1 MHNHFLDKRR
11 RYINLRTAK
20 VEGVLPEH
28 FAAAYPKFISLLDH
42 YYEYMNENDSTELLT
57 HLFAS
62 RDINETDIELLTFIE
77 DELLLGQEYFRGFS
91 LPDATPEE
99 RETQLRAAA
108 NFSSIMFRSKG
119 TRFAI
124 EWFFRSFYGINAEV
138 VYPKE
143 NIFKIGDVDS
153 RIGADSLRYLTDDKL
168 YQTFALLIRTGIPI
182 SQWNEMFKLFAHPA
196 GMYLAGEVL
205 LEGVAE
211 STVNTRMDDSAVVAS
226 ITETYSTSI
235 TPSDSADEGTA
246 FNFEL
251 IGSNVRENTSALFY
265 YVDYSYVDSSSSP
278 FPPTSDSD
286 FVSPPPSIEA
296 PEYFEINDSAG
307 TAVGRFS
314 INTTTDSD
322 ETEGKERFSVF
333 VIDDEDRVISNSFIF
348 LNDLVS
354 TYTITPSDLTPD
366 EGDIITF
373 DIDGTNVPNNG
384 NTTLF
389 YYVDHITTND
399 SDFTVAPPSSS
410 AALPF
415 SILNSSGSFNLR
427 TLIDPLTEGSEQF
440 KVGLQTEASGGINKG
455 DITITL
461 QEKAA
466 TFNLTVNDVVEGSD
480 LTASLE
486 VDETTV
492 GDTVNWSV
500 TGAAGS
506 DSRLLTTSGSFDIT
520 GTNET
525 YTLSNTTSLLTY
537 QGPTAGTLSVTT
549 DIGFVSNDGFNI
561 LDQAPVYSITPSP
574 ATASEGDTVA
584 YEIGGTNIPDSDVE
598 FYIDFGETNSAD
610 FVGTVPTSSSPL
622 TVTMSSGT
630 SATDPTLEFATNG
643 DSAAETFTAFV
654 TSTTGT
660 QLATLDYTIIGSLL
674 YELDTDDQNTD
685 ETSIAQTTVFSTT
698 DADGTYYYWISG
710 TNITSDDF
718 VTGYAPVSA
727 KQSFSVSSGIGTIT
741 TTLKEDKLREGTEVF
756 SISVSKSPTG
766 GALVSLLIT
775 VADTSLPTYTVIA
788 SDQVEGLS
796 IPVTISVD
804 RPQNEVVHAQIT
816 GPTDLTNRLVD
827 TEKTKLITGSPD
839 YLYFDTT
846 ADNLAQGDLTGTVT
860 LRLDNA
866 SGIVLGSDTF
876 VLSDETSAYSLTT
889 DLANDSANEGD
900 TINFTFDGTN
910 ITDGTYHYRTSNMY
924 PVRTDQV
931 VPQGTFFI
939 YLEDTS
945 NLALGME
952 SNTSDVPGTI
962 VSISPG
968 SGVTMSNA
976 VPLSSLPVGYDF
988 HFAQP
993 EVFDDF
999 DAAYEA
1005 SGTFSVA
1012 SNNGTFRVDVAEDG
1026 DLSDESYTFGVYDS
1040 HLGSLLA
1047 SRLVNINDTSLGDL
1061 VQFSSKPTGVSKT
1074 DNTSSVTA
1082 EIQFRSDGKY
1092 YGSFA
1097 AVTTSSY
1104 TYNASTH
1111 YWEAIEIDPGDYE
1124 VTVVWDGVTVIDA
1137 EVFIDYEPSQLVGI
1151 NDNKYLQGTSQ
1162 GGGRY
1167 AVARRT
1173 EGMEQLGTWLNPT
1186 TSLPGDAGDYRIR
1199 ATKSNE
1205 FGSPTFTGSF
1215 GTWELLSS
1223 LRGWTVRVVDNN
1235 VNAGADFV
1243 FEIQKVGDAG
1253 NSDSWSLTFEAFE
1266 TYNSGGRSGSGSSTG
1281 GDDDGGTDVSIK

>member
-11 RYINLRTAK
+11 RHINLRAAK

-28 FAAAYPKFISLLDH
+28 FAAAYPKFISLLEH

-153 RIGADSLRYLTDDKL
+153 RIGAESLRYLTDDKL
-168 YQTFALLIRTGIPI
+168 YQTFALLIRAGIPI
-182 SQWNEMFKLFAHPA
+182 SQWNDMFKLFAHPA

-211 STVNTRMDDSAVVAS
+211 STINTRMDDSAVVTS
-226 ITETYSTSI
+226 ITETYSTSV
-235 TPSDSADEGTA
+235 TPSNAENEGSA

-251 IGSNVRENTSALFY
+251 IGSNVPENTSALFY
-265 YVDYSYVDSSSSP
+265 YVDHIS
-278 FPPTSDSD
+278 TSDSD
-286 FVSPPPSIEA
+286 FVTPPPSA
-296 PEYFEINDSAG
+296 ASPEYFEVNDSAG
-307 TAVGRFS
+307 TAVGRFT

-322 ETEGKERFSVF
+322 ESEGTESFNVYIKDAEGRTKGFSN
-333 VIDDEDRVISNSFIF
+333 IS
-348 LNDLVS
+348 LLDLIS

-466 TFNLTVNDVVEGSD
+466 TFNLAVNDVVEGSD

-492 GDTVNWSV
+492 GDTVNWTV

-584 YEIGGTNIPDSDVE
+584 YEIGGINIPDSDVE

-643 DSAAETFTAFV
+643 DLAAETFTAFV

-660 QLATLDYTIIGSLL
+660 QLATLDYTIIGSLT
-674 YELDTDDQNTD
+674 YELDTDSDSID
-685 ETSIAQTTVFSTT
+685 ESSIARTTVFSTT
-698 DADGTYYYWISG
+698 DSDGTYYYWTSG

-718 VTGYAPVSA
+718 VAGYAPVSA
-727 KQSFSVSSGIGTIT
+727 KQSFSVSSGLGTIS
-741 TTLKEDKLREGTEVF
+741 TTLKEDKLREGTEIF
-756 SISVSKSPTG
+756 SISVSKTPAG
-766 GALVSLLIT
+766 GALVSLPIT

-816 GPTDLTNRLVD
+816 GPTDLTNRLID
-827 TEKTKLITGSPD
+827 TEKTKLISGSPD
-839 YLYFDTT
+839 YFFFDTT
-846 ADNLAQGDLTGTVT
+846 FDSASHGDLTGTVT
-860 LRLDNA
+860 LRLDSA
-866 SGIVLGSDTF
+866 SGLILGSDTF
-876 VLSDETSAYSLTT
+876 VLSDATAVYSLTT
-889 DLANDSANEGD
+889 DLTNDSANEGD
-900 TINFTFDGTN
+900 TINFTFNGTN
-910 ITDGTYHYRTSNMY
+910 IPDGTYFHRPSNMY

-931 VPQGTFFI
+931 IPQGTFFI
-939 YLEDTS
+939 YLEDTT
-945 NLALGME
+945 NLAIGME
-952 SNTSDVPGTI
+952 SNFSDVPGTI
-962 VSISPG
+962 VSVSPG
-968 SGVTMSNA
+968 SGVTMSSA
-976 VPLSSLPVGYDF
+976 VPLTNIPSGTTF
-988 HFAQP
+988 HFS
-993 EVFDDF
+993 EVGNFDDF
-999 DAAYEA
+999 TQGYKAT
-1005 SGTFSVA
+1005 GGFSV
-1012 SNNGTFRVDVAEDG
+1012 SNSTGTFRVDIAEDN
-1026 DLSDESYTFGVYDS
+1026 DITDESYTFGVYDS
-1040 HLGSLLA
+1040 HVGSLLA
-1047 SRLVNINDTSLGDL
+1047 SRVITINDTTPGDL
-1061 VQFSSKPTGVSKT
+1061 VQFSSKPIGVSKT

-1082 EIQFRSDGKY
+1082 EIQFRPDGKY

-1097 AVTTSSY
+1097 TVTTSSY

-1151 NDNKYLQGTSQ
+1151 NDNKYFQGSSQ

-1205 FGSPTFTGSF
+1205 FGSATFTGSF

-1223 LRGWTVRVVDNN
+1223 VRGWTVRVVDNN
-1235 VNAGADFV
+1235 YNAGADFV

-1253 NSDSWSLTFEAFE
+1253 NSDSWSLTFEAIE
-1266 TYNSGGRSGSGSSTG
+1266 LYNSGGRGG
-1281 GDDDGGTDVSIK
+1281 GDPEAPEEETSQK

>member
-11 RYINLRTAK
+11 RHINLRTAK
-20 VEGVLPEH
+20 IEGVLPEY
-28 FAAAYPKFISLLDH
+28 FASAYPKFIQLLEY
-42 YYEYMNENDSTELLT
+42 YYEFMNENDSTELLT

-91 LPDATPEE
+91 SPDATPEE

-168 YQTFALLIRTGIPI
+168 YQTFALLIRASIPI

-211 STVNTRMDDSAVVAS
+211 STINTRMDDSAVVAS
-226 ITETYSTSI
+226 ITETYSTSV
-235 TPSDSADEGTA
+235 TPSNAENEGSA

-251 IGSNVRENTSALFY
+251 IGSNVPENTSALFY
-265 YVDYSYVDSSSSP
+265 YVDHIS
-278 FPPTSDSD
+278 TSDSD
-286 FVSPPPSIEA
+286 FVSPPPSA
-296 PEYFEINDSAG
+296 TSPEYFEVNDSAG
-307 TAVGRFS
+307 TAVGRFA

-322 ETEGKERFSVF
+322 ETEGTESFNVYIKDAEGRTKGFSN
-333 VIDDEDRVISNSFIF
+333 IS
-348 LNDLVS
+348 LLDLVS

-427 TLIDPLTEGSEQF
+427 TLIDPLTEGPEQF
-440 KVGLQTEASGGINKG
+440 KVGLQTEASGGISKG

-466 TFNLTVNDVVEGSD
+466 MFNLTVGDVVEGSD
-480 LTASLE
+480 LTASLG

-492 GDTVNWSV
+492 GDTVNWTV

-561 LDQAPVYSITPSP
+561 VDQAPVYSITPSP

-584 YEIGGTNIPDSDVE
+584 FEIGGTNIPDTDVE
-598 FYIDFGETNSAD
+598 FYVDFGETNSAD

-622 TVTMSSGT
+622 TVTMSGGT
-630 SATDPTLEFATNG
+630 STSDPALEFATNG
-643 DSAAETFTAFV
+643 DLLPESFSVFV
-654 TSTTGT
+654 TTTTGT
-660 QLATLDYTIIGSLL
+660 QLATLDYTIIGSLS

-685 ETSIAQTTVFSTT
+685 ETSVAQATVFTTT
-698 DADGTYYYWISG
+698 DADGTYYYWTSG

-718 VTGYAPVSA
+718 VAGYAPVSA
-727 KQSFSVSSGIGTIT
+727 KQSFSVSSGLGAIS
-741 TTLKEDKLREGTEVF
+741 TTLNEDKLREGTEVF
-756 SISVSKSPTG
+756 SISVSKTPTG
-766 GALVSLLIT
+766 GALVSLPIT

-846 ADNLAQGDLTGTVT
+846 ADNAAQGDLTGTVT
-860 LRLDNA
+860 LRLDDA

-876 VLSDETSAYSLTT
+876 VLSDETAVYSLTT
-889 DLANDSANEGD
+889 DLTNDSANEGD
-900 TINFTFDGTN
+900 TINFTFNGTN
-910 ITDGTYHYRTSNMY
+910 IPDETYFYRPSNMY

-931 VPQGTFFI
+931 IPQGTFFI
-939 YLEDTS
+939 YLEDTT
-945 NLALGME
+945 NLAIGME
-952 SNTSDVPGTI
+952 SNFSDVPGTI
-962 VSISPG
+962 VSVSPG
-968 SGVTMSNA
+968 SGVTMSSA
-976 VPLSSLPVGYDF
+976 VPLTNIPSGTTF
-988 HFAQP
+988 HFS
-993 EVFDDF
+993 EVGNFDDF
-999 DAAYEA
+999 TQGYKAT
-1005 SGTFSVA
+1005 GGFSV
-1012 SNNGTFRVDVAEDG
+1012 SNNTGTFRVDVAEDN
-1026 DLSDESYTFGVYDS
+1026 DVTDESYTFGVYDS
-1040 HLGSLLA
+1040 FVGSLLA
-1047 SRLVNINDTSLGDL
+1047 SRIVSINDTTDIDL
-1061 VQFSSKPTGVSKT
+1061 VEFSSKPSGIQ
-1074 DNTSSVTA
+1074 TSDTTQTVTTTVRF
-1082 EIQFRSDGKY
+1082 EPDGDIMSSSA
-1092 YGSFA
+1092 GNQ
-1097 AVTTSSY
+1097 AVT
-1104 TYNASTH
+1104 N
-1111 YWEAIEIDPGDYE
+1111 
-1124 VTVVWDGVTVIDA
+1124 TV
-1137 EVFIDYEPSQLVGI
+1137 
-1151 NDNKYLQGTSQ
+1151 
-1162 GGGRY
+1162 
-1167 AVARRT
+1167 
-1173 EGMEQLGTWLNPT
+1173 GTWLNPT
-1186 TSLPGDAGDYRIR
+1186 TNLPANAGDYEIR
-1199 ATKSNE
+1199 ATSYYYS
-1205 FGSPTFTGSF
+1205 GVATGSF
-1215 GTWELLSS
+1215 GTWETLDQD
-1223 LRGWTVRVVDNN
+1223 RTWTISVTDPNLN
-1235 VNAGADFV
+1235 GDLYIL
-1243 FEIQKVGDAG
+1243 FEIRETANPS
-1253 NSDSWSLTFEAFE
+1253 NSDSWTVLLEVFELYE
-1266 TYNSGGRSGSGSSTG
+1266 GGGSPP
-1281 GDDDGGTDVSIK
+1281 

>member
-226 ITETYSTSI
+226 ITETYSTSV
-235 TPSDSADEGTA
+235 TPSNAENEGSA

-251 IGSNVRENTSALFY
+251 IGSNVPENTSALFY
-265 YVDYSYVDSSSSP
+265 YVDHIS
-278 FPPTSDSD
+278 TNDSD
-286 FVSPPPSIEA
+286 FVSPPPSA
-296 PEYFEINDSAG
+296 ASPEYFEVNDSAG
-307 TAVGRFS
+307 TAVGRFA

-322 ETEGKERFSVF
+322 ETEGTESFNVYIKDAEGRTKGFSN
-333 VIDDEDRVISNSFIF
+333 IS
-348 LNDLVS
+348 LLDLVS

-415 SILNSSGSFNLR
+415 SILNSNGSFNLR

-466 TFNLTVNDVVEGSD
+466 TFNLTVNDIVEGSD

-492 GDTVNWSV
+492 GDTVNWTV

-520 GTNET
+520 GTSET

-549 DIGFVSNDGFNI
+549 DIGFVGNDGFNI

-598 FYIDFGETNSAD
+598 FYVDFGETNSAD

-622 TVTMSSGT
+622 TVTMSGGT

-643 DSAAETFTAFV
+643 DLAAETFTTFV

-660 QLATLDYTIIGSLL
+660 QLATLDYTIIGSLT
-674 YELDTDDQNTD
+674 YELDTDSDSID
-685 ETSIAQTTVFSTT
+685 ESSVARTTVFSTT
-698 DADGTYYYWISG
+698 DSDGTYYYWTSG

-718 VTGYAPVSA
+718 VAGYAPVSA
-727 KQSFSVSSGIGTIT
+727 KQSFSVSSGLGTIS
-741 TTLKEDKLREGTEVF
+741 TTLNEDKLREGTEVF
-756 SISVSKSPTG
+756 SISVSKTPTG
-766 GALVSLLIT
+766 GALVSLPIT

-876 VLSDETSAYSLTT
+876 VLSDETAVYSLTT
-889 DLANDSANEGD
+889 DLTNDSANEGD
-900 TINFTFDGTN
+900 TINFTFNGTN
-910 ITDGTYHYRTSNMY
+910 ISDGTYFYRPSNMY

-931 VPQGTFFI
+931 IPQGSFFI
-939 YLEDTS
+939 YLEDTT
-945 NLALGME
+945 NLAIGME
-952 SNTSDVPGTI
+952 SNFADVPGTI
-962 VSISPG
+962 VSVSPG
-968 SGVTMSNA
+968 SGVTMSSA
-976 VPLSSLPVGYDF
+976 VPLTNIPSGTTF
-988 HFAQP
+988 HFS
-993 EVFDDF
+993 EVGNFDDF
-999 DAAYEA
+999 TQGYKAT
-1005 SGTFSVA
+1005 GGFSV
-1012 SNNGTFRVDVAEDG
+1012 SNNTGTFRVDVAEDN
-1026 DLSDESYTFGVYDS
+1026 DVTDESYTFGVYDS
-1040 HLGSLLA
+1040 FVGSLLA
-1047 SRLVNINDTSLGDL
+1047 SRIVSINDTTDIDL
-1061 VQFSSKPTGVSKT
+1061 VEFSSKPSGIQTAGTTQTVT
-1074 DNTSSVTA
+1074 TTVRFEPDGDIMSSSA
-1082 EIQFRSDGKY
+1082 GNQ
-1092 YGSFA
+1092 
-1097 AVTTSSY
+1097 AVT
-1104 TYNASTH
+1104 N
-1111 YWEAIEIDPGDYE
+1111 
-1124 VTVVWDGVTVIDA
+1124 TV
-1137 EVFIDYEPSQLVGI
+1137 
-1151 NDNKYLQGTSQ
+1151 
-1162 GGGRY
+1162 
-1167 AVARRT
+1167 
-1173 EGMEQLGTWLNPT
+1173 GTWLNPT
-1186 TSLPGDAGDYRIR
+1186 TNLPANAGDYEIR
-1199 ATKSNE
+1199 ATSYYYS
-1205 FGSPTFTGSF
+1205 GVATGSF
-1215 GTWELLSS
+1215 GTWETLDQD
-1223 LRGWTVRVVDNN
+1223 RTWTISVTDPNLN
-1235 VNAGADFV
+1235 GDLYIL
-1243 FEIQKVGDAG
+1243 FEIRETANPS
-1253 NSDSWSLTFEAFE
+1253 NSDSWTVLLEATE
-1266 TYNSGGRSGSGSSTG
+1266 LYEGEGSPP
-1281 GDDDGGTDVSIK
+1281 

>member
-11 RYINLRTAK
+11 RHINLRTAK
-20 VEGVLPEH
+20 IKGVLPEY
-28 FAAAYPKFISLLDH
+28 FAAAYPKFIQLLEY
-42 YYEYMNENDSTELLT
+42 YYEFMNENDSTELLT
-57 HLFAS
+57 HLFSS

-77 DELLLGQEYFRGFS
+77 DELLLGKEYFRGFS
-91 LPDATPEE
+91 RPNATPEE

-153 RIGADSLRYLTDDKL
+153 RIGAESLRYLTDDKL
-168 YQTFALLIRTGIPI
+168 YQTFALLIRAGIPI
-182 SQWNEMFKLFAHPA
+182 SQWNDMFKLFAHPA

-211 STVNTRMDDSAVVAS
+211 STINTRMDDSAVVQS
-226 ITETYSTSI
+226 PTETYSTSV
-235 TPSDSADEGTA
+235 TPSNAENEGSA

-251 IGSNVRENTSALFY
+251 IGSNVPENTSALFY
-265 YVDYSYVDSSSSP
+265 YVDHIE
-278 FPPTSDSD
+278 TSDSD

-296 PEYFEINDSAG
+296 PEYFEINDVAG
-307 TAVGRFS
+307 TAVGGFT
-314 INTTTDSD
+314 INTITDSY
-322 ETEGKERFSVF
+322 ETEGQERFSVF
-333 VIDDEDRVISNSFIF
+333 VIDDENRVISNSFIF

-466 TFNLTVNDVVEGSD
+466 TFNLAVNDVVEGSD

-492 GDTVNWSV
+492 GDTVNWTV

-574 ATASEGDTVA
+574 TTASEGDTVA

-598 FYIDFGETNSAD
+598 FYVDFGETDSAD
-610 FVGTVPTSSSPL
+610 FVGTVPTSLSPL
-622 TVTMSSGT
+622 TVTMSGGT

-643 DSAAETFTAFV
+643 DLFPESFSVFV
-654 TSTTGT
+654 TTTTGT
-660 QLATLDYTIIGSLL
+660 QLATLDYTIIGSLS
-674 YELDTDDQNTD
+674 YELDTDDQSTD
-685 ETSIAQTTVFSTT
+685 ETSIAQATVFSTT
-698 DADGTYYYWISG
+698 DSDGTYYYWTSG

-718 VTGYAPVSA
+718 VAGYAPVSA
-727 KQSFSVSSGIGTIT
+727 KQSFSVSSGLGTIS

-756 SISVSKSPTG
+756 SISVSKTPSG
-766 GALVSLLIT
+766 GALVSLPIT

-846 ADNLAQGDLTGTVT
+846 ADNAAQGDLTGTVT
-860 LRLDNA
+860 LRLDDA

-876 VLSDETSAYSLTT
+876 VLSDETAVYSLTT
-889 DLANDSANEGD
+889 DLTNDSANEGD
-900 TINFTFDGTN
+900 TINFTFNGTN
-910 ITDGTYHYRTSNMY
+910 IPDGTYFHRPSNMY

-931 VPQGTFFI
+931 IPQGTFFI
-939 YLEDTS
+939 YLEDTT
-945 NLALGME
+945 NLAIGMK
-952 SNTSDVPGTI
+952 SNFSDVPGTI
-962 VSISPG
+962 VSVSPG
-968 SGVTMSNA
+968 SGVTMSSA
-976 VPLSSLPVGYDF
+976 VPLTNIPSGTTF
-988 HFAQP
+988 HFS
-993 EVFDDF
+993 EVGNFDDF
-999 DAAYEA
+999 TQGYKAT
-1005 SGTFSVA
+1005 GGFSV
-1012 SNNGTFRVDVAEDG
+1012 SNNTGTFRVDIAEDN
-1026 DLSDESYTFGVYDS
+1026 DITDESYTFGVYDS
-1040 HLGSLLA
+1040 HVGSLLA
-1047 SRLVNINDTSLGDL
+1047 SRVITINDTTPGDV
-1061 VQFSSKPTGVSKT
+1061 VQFSNKPTSVSKT
-1074 DNTSSVTA
+1074 DNTSSVVA
-1082 EIQFRSDGKY
+1082 EIQFRSNGDY
-1092 YGSFA
+1092 YGSYA
-1097 AVTTSSY
+1097 TVSTSSY
-1104 TYNASTH
+1104 IHDGNN
-1111 YWEAIEIDPGDYE
+1111 YWQTTKIDAGDYD
-1124 VTVVWDGVTVIDA
+1124 VKLVWGGVTVLQQEFYD
-1137 EVFIDYEPSQLVGI
+1137 DNPNQLVGL
-1151 NDNKYLQGTSQ
+1151 NDNKYFKGTLVS
-1162 GGGRY
+1162 GSDVTT
-1167 AVARRT
+1167 AVYKIAQRT
-1173 EGMEQLGTWLNPT
+1173 EGMEKLGTWLSPT
-1186 TSLPGDAGDYRIR
+1186 TALPSTAGDYQIR
-1199 ATKSNE
+1199 ASKTNE
-1205 FGSPTFTGSF
+1205 SGSPTFTGSF
-1215 GTWELLSS
+1215 GTWESLSS
-1223 LRGWTVRVVDNN
+1223 LRSWTIRVVDNN
-1235 VNAGADFV
+1235 VVASADFV

-1253 NSDSWSLTFEAFE
+1253 NSDSWSVTFEAEE
-1266 TYNSGGRSGSGSSTG
+1266 TYNAGGRSGGGG
-1281 GDDDGGTDVSIK
+1281 GDDDGDTDVSSK

>member
-1 MHNHFLDKRR
+1 MHNHFLDKKRR
-11 RYINLRTAK
+11 HINLRTAK
-20 VEGVLPEH
+20 VGGVLPEH
-28 FAAAYPKFISLLDH
+28 FAAAYPKFISLLEH
-42 YYEYMNENDSTELLT
+42 YYEFMDSDGSSTEMLN
-57 HLFAS
+57 HLFAA
-62 RDINETDIELLTFIE
+62 RDINETELDLLSFIE
-77 DELLLGQEYFRGFS
+77 DELLLGGSYFQGFANQ
-91 LPDATPEE
+91 DATPQE
-99 RETQLRAAA
+99 REAQLRAAA
-108 NFSSIMFRSKG
+108 NFSNIMFRSKG

-124 EWFFRSFYGINAEV
+124 EWFFRSFYGIDAEV

-143 NIFKIGDVDS
+143 NIFKVGDVNS
-153 RIGADSLRYLTDDKL
+153 RIGADSLRYLTNDEL
-168 YQTFALLIRTGIPI
+168 YQTFALLVRVGVPI
-182 SQWNEMFKLFAHPA
+182 SQWKDLFKLFVHPA

-205 LEGVAE
+205 LED
-211 STVNTRMDDSAVVAS
+211 TVQSLVSTRMDDSAVSQRITSSYS
-226 ITETYSTSI
+226 IGVS
-235 TPSDSADEGTA
+235 PSDSEDEGTL
-246 FNFEL
+246 FKFTVS
-251 IGSNVRENTSALFY
+251 GTNVPDNTDALYY
-265 YVDYSYVDSSSSP
+265 YVDHIS
-278 FPPTSDSD
+278 TSDSD
-286 FVSPPPSIEA
+286 FVSPPPSILS
-296 PEYFEINDSAG
+296 PLYFEVNDSAG
-307 TAVGRFS
+307 TAVGKFS
-314 INTTTDSD
+314 IPTRTDSD
-322 ETEGKERFSVF
+322 EAEGVEQFNVF
-333 VIDDEDRVISNSFIF
+333 LIDDENRVKGQSLIN
-348 LNDLVS
+348 LNDVVS
-354 TYTITPSDLTPD
+354 SYVITPSSATPS

-373 DIDGTNVPNNG
+373 DVAGTDVPNNG
-384 NTTLF
+384 NTTLY
-389 YYVDHITTND
+389 YYVTHGTTSD
-399 SDFTVAPPSSS
+399 SDFTVVPPMST
-410 AALPF
+410 AAQPF
-415 SILNSSGSFNLR
+415 SILNSNGSFSLR
-427 TLIDPLTEGSEQF
+427 TMVDNVVDDNETFTVS
-440 KVGLQTEASGGINKG
+440 LQTEASGGIAKG
-455 DITITL
+455 SVLITVSDTIP
-461 QEKAA
+461 
-466 TFNLTVNDVVEGSD
+466 TFDLTVDDPVEGNP
-480 LTASLE
+480 LLASLS
-486 VDETTV
+486 VDSTTI

-500 TGAAGS
+500 TGAAAS
-506 DSRLLTTSGSFDIT
+506 DSRLLSSSGSFTIT
-520 GTNET
+520 GANDT
-525 YTLSNTTSLLTY
+525 YLLSNTTSLLTY
-537 QGPTAGTLSVTT
+537 QGPTAGTVSFTSDLGFT
-549 DIGFVSNDGFNI
+549 DNDTFDI
-561 LDQAPVYSITPSP
+561 LDQAPVYTITPSSLIS
-574 ATASEGDTVA
+574 TEGDSVS
-584 YEIGGTNIPDSDVE
+584 YEIGGTNIPDSDVN
-598 FYIDFGETNSAD
+598 FYINFGETSAAD
-610 FVGTVPTSSSPL
+610 FVGTVPQSGSPDTITMSGGVSSPSPL
-622 TVTMSSGT
+622 
-630 SATDPTLEFATNG
+630 LQFATNG
-643 DSAAETFTAFV
+643 DLDPETFTAV
-654 TSTTGT
+654 VETTTGT
-660 QLATLDYTIIGSLL
+660 ELATLDYTIAGNRVYQLSLDSDNL
-674 YELDTDDQNTD
+674 EID
-685 ETSIAQTTVFSTT
+685 ESKTVQTVSFLTT
-698 DADGTYYYWISG
+698 DSDGTYYYWFQGNNVDSGDFISG
-710 TNITSDDF
+710 F
-718 VTGYAPVSA
+718 APVTA
-727 KQSFSVSSGIGTIT
+727 KQSFTVSTNYGTIFAD
-741 TTLKEDKLREGTEVF
+741 LNQDLLREGTETYKVL
-756 SISVSKSPTG
+756 VSKTAGG
-766 GALVSLLIT
+766 GALAESPTIT
-775 VADTSLPTYTVIA
+775 ILDTSIPTYTVNA

-796 IPVTISVD
+796 VPVVITVD
-804 RPQNEVVHAQIT
+804 RAQSEVVNAKIT
-816 GPTDLTNRLVD
+816 GPSDLTNRLVV
-827 TEKTKLITGSPD
+827 TEKTKMVSGSPD
-839 YLYFDTT
+839 YLFFDTT
-846 ADNLAQGDLTGTVT
+846 SDSAGHGDLTGTVT
-860 LRLDNA
+860 LRLDSANGLFLA
-866 SGIVLGSDTF
+866 SDTF
-876 VLSDETSAYSLTT
+876 VLSDEASAYSLTT

-952 SNTSDVPGTI
+952 SNTSDIPGTI

-968 SGVTMSNA
+968 SGVTMSSA

-999 DAAYEA
+999 DAVYEA

-1047 SRLVNINDTSLGDL
+1047 SRLVSINDTSLGDL

-1097 AVTTSSY
+1097 TVTTSSY

-1243 FEIQKVGDAG
+1243 FEIQKVSDAG

-1281 GDDDGGTDVSIK
+1281 GDDDAGTDVALH